1 MTIFSSTF
9 DLSRRGLLAFVPAMT
24 LSLLTGTA
32 AAAVDVS
39 QSPLIV
45 SEPLPPNIVLLH
57 DDSGSMAFDFMP
69 DDADGLSFSGLR
81 SSSENLVYYD
91 PAVTYSPPPIA
102 DASGSYPVRGV
113 FPRAPL
119 DGFDGNSDYTD
130 VTYWRSPESHGD
142 FSSGF
147 NYGIGGFGNCPSA
160 TTRSN
165 WETRLCY
172 GDDGP
177 VAALEEWFV
186 YYRSSLNTHYYRD
199 DGPSAF
205 LFTRSNGSTVAVSEY
220 CTDFAIDSRSDT
232 CVSPNDLSGLAAP
245 SGVPAGENVVNWF
258 SYYRTRELAA
268 KSGIMLSFS
277 DLDSSFRFGFG
288 SINDSNTGDLG
299 TGQFSYSNYMTIK
312 EVEPFGDGSGGTQK
326 ARFWN
331 WLEGVG
337 ANGAT
342 PLRQALDTAGRY
354 FETSQPWQD
363 DGEEYSC
370 RQSYTIM
377 VSDGYWSG
385 YAPSSRIGNSDQQ
398 ETDNYSPIDPFR
410 GGLADPDRG
419 GGSQTPT
426 LADVANYYWKTD
438 LRDNANDPG
447 QDNRVPA
454 TPNDPATWQHM
465 TTFTVGLGLSVT
477 ELGATEDELF
487 DWARNGDQDAI
498 GDWGGWPQPGRGGGT
513 GEPENVSDMLH
524 AAINGHGDFFS
535 ARNPQE
541 FAAGLRAALAVI
553 DSQRSAGGSQTVS
566 DLQSGETLV
575 DGSRAYSATYFTS
588 QWTGELTARGYNPDT
603 EQFDQ
608 VLWNGAGGIPAHGGR
623 NIWTTVAGQG
633 NTPTAPAKFMTGELD
648 SNQVDAL
655 VNNVG
660 GGITVDETT
669 IVNYLRGDR
678 SEEGNDLRQR
688 ITLLGDIV
696 TSTPVAIGAPDPGVF
711 GDSQFDGIG
720 EYETFVTDQ
729 ADRDTLVYIAANDGM
744 LHAFDAETGEE
755 VFAYI
760 PGAVLTQTGDAALS
774 RLANP
779 EYGIVDPVD
788 GDQPVP
794 HQYFHDGEMT
804 TQNVYLDGSWK
815 TILVG
820 TTGRGQSRTVYAL
833 DITDPSVLSDADS
846 AGDAI
851 LWERSAGDGESN
863 DEYIGMALGRPT
875 ISLVQGNGNNTE
887 WVVHVGN
894 GPKSDLDRAALL
906 QFDLEDGD
914 LTVYDAGNAGDNGL
928 AAPYV
933 IQTDA
938 SDGLSDYAFAGDL
951 QGNLWQFPLSASGET
966 AERIFVAEDDDG
978 NPQPITARM
987 LAAKNPNDGS
997 IWAFFGTGKFL
1008 YAGNPDDPS
1017 DRGDLGDTSVQT
1029 WYGLRVMGP
1038 DGGPAV
1044 VDDTT
1049 GRNDLQERTI
1059 DAEETLGGNVGRAT
1073 STGSAADLAEDD
1085 DAGWYMDLVSPVE
1098 GEEGERIV
1106 YTTQLIAGR
1115 LVVSTLI
1122 PKADDPCDTL
1132 PAGALM
1138 IVEPFSGANPNT
1150 RLLDV
1155 NDDGVIGDA
1164 DLSSGGVYFNG
1175 IRLDVGLAG
1184 ALTAAKDSDGNLKL
1198 LGGDLA
1204 GDDVNRKMSGGASG
1218 TMQRLNWRE
1227 LYID

>member
-1 MTIFSSTF
+1 MTIFSSAF
-9 DLSRRGLLAFVPAMT
+9 DLSRRGLLTFVSAMT

-57 DDSGSMAFDFMP
+57 DDSGSMARNYMP
-69 DDADGLSFSGLR
+69 DGLSSAE
-81 SSSENLVYYD
+81 SISQDPAENGVYYD
-91 PAVTYSPPPIA
+91 PNARYPAPPTATGNTYLDVESFPWAPTDVFGSTSVANIESYTSRF
-102 DASGSYPVRGV
+102 DYWTEVNYSGGCPSNTQSSSRHDGYCYRDTRLSSIEDEFAFRDPGNDLYYYYGGGSRQV
-113 FPRAPL
+113 FTYRL
-119 DGFDGNSDYTD
+119 DGESYYVTGSCERMPADEASRCSDSD
-130 VTYWRSPESHGD
+130 AD
-142 FSSGF
+142 KQ
-147 NYGIGGFGNCPSA
+147 N
-160 TTRSN
+160 
-165 WETRLCY
+165 
-172 GDDGP
+172 
-177 VAALEEWFV
+177 VA
-186 YYRSSLNTHYYRD
+186 
-199 DGPSAF
+199 
-205 LFTRSNGSTVAVSEY
+205 
-220 CTDFAIDSRSDT
+220 
-232 CVSPNDLSGLAAP
+232 
-245 SGVPAGENVVNWF
+245 NWF
-258 SYYRTRELAA
+258 TYYRTRELAA
-268 KSGIMLSFS
+268 KSGIMSAFGT
-277 DLDSSFRFGFG
+277 LDPSFRFGFG
-288 SINDSNTGDLG
+288 AINDSNSGDLG
-299 TGQFSYSNYMTIK
+299 SGQFDYFMKVK
-312 EVEPFGDGSGGTQK
+312 EVEPFGDGASGTQRE
-326 ARFWN
+326 RFWN

-337 ANGAT
+337 ANGGT
-342 PLRQALDTAGRY
+342 PLRRALDTAGRY
-354 FETSQPWQD
+354 YQTSQPWLEG
-363 DGEEYSC
+363 GEEYSC
-370 RQSYTIM
+370 RQSYTIL

-385 YAPSSRIGNSDQQ
+385 SAPSTRVNRSDNTS
-398 ETDNYSPIDPFR
+398 TDNYDAVDPFV
-410 GGLADPDRG
+410 GGNADD
-419 GGSQTPT
+419 GSAT

-438 LRDNANDPG
+438 LRDDTNDPG

-477 ELGATEDELF
+477 GLGATESELF

-498 GDWGGWPQPGRGGGT
+498 DNWNGWPTPGDGNGQ

-541 FAAGLRAALAVI
+541 FAAGLRAALAAI

-566 DLQSGETLV
+566 SLQSGETLV

-608 VLWNGAGGIPAHGGR
+608 VLWNGAGGIPAHGSR

-648 SNQVDAL
+648 NDQVNAL

-711 GDSQFDGIG
+711 GDSQFEGID

-760 PGAVLTQTGDAALS
+760 PGAVLTQTGDSSLS

-804 TQNVYLDGSWK
+804 TQNVYLDGGWK

-875 ISLVQGNGNNTE
+875 IALVQGNGNNTE

-894 GPKSDLDRAALL
+894 GPNSDSDRAALL

-914 LTVYDAGNAGDNGL
+914 LTVYDAGNATDNGL

-951 QGNLWQFPLSASGET
+951 QGNLWQFPLSASGGT

-978 NPQPITARM
+978 NAQPITARM
-987 LAAKNPNDGS
+987 LAARNPNDGS
-997 IWAFFGTGKFL
+997 IWAFFGTGRFL
-1008 YAGNPDDPS
+1008 SRDDIT
-1017 DRGDLGDTSVQT
+1017 DTSVQT

-1038 DGGPAV
+1038 DGGPAT

-1049 GRNDLQERTI
+1049 GRGDLQERTI
-1059 DAEETLGGNVGRAT
+1059 DAEETVGGNVGRAT

-1115 LVVSTLI
+1115 LVVNTLI

-1155 NDDGVIGDA
+1155 NGDGVIGD
-1164 DLSSGGVYFNG
+1164 DELSSGGVYFNG
-1175 IRLDVGLAG
+1175 IRFDVGLAG

-1204 GDDVNRKMSGGASG
+1204 GDDVNLEMSGGAAG
-1218 TMQRLNWRE
+1218 AMQRLNWRE
-1227 LYID
+1227 LYIQ